1 MVDREDKTAENVR
14 SYNLI
19 KIYYIITP
27 DGERI
32 EVNRE
37 FE

>member
-1 MVDREDKTAENVR
+1 MDDGVDKSAENVGT
-14 SYNLI
+14 YNLI

-32 EVNRE
+32 EINKE